1 MKSVCKYSTSL
12 LQTSA
17 LKKVVLNPTDM
28 KCISQTVHLKH
39 SSSCGFSCAALP
51 PAWSLEGERLQ
62 GSGPP
67 LAPHLEDGLSSFQ
80 KSHGHHESQGARKQN
95 SHMTWGALPSCNKD
109 TETKKK
115 KEVWLAVGNRGVI
128 DPPPPPP
135 YPNTHLRVV
144 VLRNPT
150 WYC

>member
-115 KEVWLAVGNRGVI
+115 EVWLAVGNRGVI
-128 DPPPPPP
+128 DPPKHALKSSGTQK
-135 YPNTHLRVV
+135 PNL
-144 VLRNPT
+144 VL
-150 WYC
+150 

>member
-1 MKSVCKYSTSL
+1 MKSVCKYSTPL

-17 LKKVVLNPTDM
+17 LKKVVLNPTDR
-28 KCISQTVHLKH
+28 KCISQTVYLKH
-39 SSSCGFSCAALP
+39 SSSGGFSCTALP

-109 TETKKK
+109 TETNKKRK
-115 KEVWLAVGNRGVI
+115 CGWLWGTGAWLTPTPRP
-128 DPPPPPP
+128 D
-135 YPNTHLRVV
+135 PNTHLRVV
-144 VLRNPT
+144 VPRNPT

>member
-51 PAWSLEGERLQ
+51 PAWSLEGGRLQ

-115 KEVWLAVGNRGVI
+115 KGSVAGCGEQRRDW
-128 DPPPPPP
+128 PPH
-135 YPNTHLRVV
+135 PNTHLRVV